1 MFSSKLPEKGAVTLP
16 KAARLA
22 MGIGPGSKVVIHVR
36 KDGTAVIYPQRV
48 GVDHLLAMFD
58 YDGPALSQADIDE
71 AAAEG
76 APS

>member
-1 MFSSKLPEKGAVTLP
+1 MFASIMTKKGAVTLP

-22 MGIGPGSKVVIHVR
+22 MGIGPGSKVAIHVR

-48 GVDHLLAMFD
+48 GVEHLLAMFD
-58 YDGPALSQADIDE
+58 YDGPVVSQADIDE

-76 APS
+76 ASS

>member
-1 MFSSKLPEKGAVTLP
+1 M
-16 KAARLA
+16 
-22 MGIGPGSKVVIHVR
+22 VIHVR